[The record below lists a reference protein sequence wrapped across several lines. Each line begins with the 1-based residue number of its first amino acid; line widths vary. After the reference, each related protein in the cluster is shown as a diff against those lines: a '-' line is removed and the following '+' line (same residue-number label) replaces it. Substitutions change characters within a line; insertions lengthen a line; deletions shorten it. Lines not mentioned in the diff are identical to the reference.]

1 MQEFKGFKMWFS
13 IMWRNWYIQLFAICI
28 AFIVLVFTSGLENI
42 DFILALTLPIVTA
55 LVIAFKGFY
64 QFWNDLKNDRSR

>member
-28 AFIVLVFTSGLENI
+28 AFIVIVCASGLEYM
-42 DFILALTLPIVTA
+42 DFFLAIAIPVAAA

>member
-28 AFIVLVFTSGLENI
+28 AFIVLVCVSGLEYM
-42 DFILALTLPIVTA
+42 DFFLAITLPIVTA
-55 LVIAFKGFY
+55 LVIAYKGFY